1 MNIISGLVS
10 VTIAMS
16 GNCLVVNQ
24 EVSVCAVQFHIKIYH
39 IKIYH
44 IKINMINCF
53 NDNKFMK

>member
-16 GNCLVVNQ
+16 SNCLVVNQ
-24 EVSVCAVQFHIKIYH
+24 EVSVCAVQFD